1 MNSDDEKI
9 SNFELLHT
17 MFGIILRQEIELN
30 LWLLCFVVLIILLNF
45 GAGIYAWI
53 TNRVFLTIFNGILAI
68 INGRTLGDTIHR
80 IRKARKKLKEEQEL
94 FDEVFQY
101 DDR

>member
-1 MNSDDEKI
+1 MENNNEM

-30 LWLLCFVVLIILLNF
+30 TWLLCFVVLIILLNF

-53 TNRVFLTIFNGILAI
+53 TNRVFLTILNGILAI
-68 INGRTLGDTIHR
+68 INGGTLCDTIHR
-80 IRKARKKLKEEQEL
+80 IREARKKLKEEQEL
-94 FDEVFQY
+94 FDNVVL
-101 DDR
+101 

>member
-1 MNSDDEKI
+1 MEKNDEKI
-9 SNFELLHT
+9 SNFELCHT
-17 MFGIILRQEIELN
+17 MFRIILRQEIELN
-30 LWLLCFVVLIILLNF
+30 TWLLCFAVLIILLNF

-68 INGRTLGDTIHR
+68 INGGTLGNTIHR
-80 IRKARKKLKEEQEL
+80 IREARKKLKEEQAL
-94 FDEVFQY
+94 FEEVCQN